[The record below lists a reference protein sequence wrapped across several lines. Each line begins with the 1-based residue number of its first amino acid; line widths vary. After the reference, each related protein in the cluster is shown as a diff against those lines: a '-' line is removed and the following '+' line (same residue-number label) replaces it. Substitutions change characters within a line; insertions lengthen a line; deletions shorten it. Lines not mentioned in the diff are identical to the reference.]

1 MKKLLAVMLSFSM
14 LHATSHTKFAS
25 IFDTYKTSKDLNCIT
40 AALCATVSV
49 VDLYRARRIISAGIR
64 YPLLLHAVLGQAGL
78 AFAANA
84 LSLSVLKQAT
94 EQRNLDP
101 NFLLNTF
108 QATFN

>member
-1 MKKLLAVMLSFSM
+1 MLSFSV

-40 AALCATVSV
+40 AALCATASA
-49 VDLYRARRIISAGIR
+49 VDLYKARRIISAGVR
-64 YPLLLHAVLGQAGL
+64 FPLFIHIALGQAGL

-94 EQRNLDP
+94 EEKDDLDKNLV
-101 NFLLNTF
+101 FNTIET
-108 QATFN
+108 AFN